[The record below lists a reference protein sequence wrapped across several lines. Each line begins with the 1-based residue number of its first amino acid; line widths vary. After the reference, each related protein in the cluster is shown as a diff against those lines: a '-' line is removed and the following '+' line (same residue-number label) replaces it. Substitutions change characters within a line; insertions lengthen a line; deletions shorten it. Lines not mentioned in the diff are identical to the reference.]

1 MPKVDSIREASRQLC
16 NESMALRETAKT
28 SLANA
33 KEALA
38 RSHRIREQIET
49 RRSKMR

>member
-1 MPKVDSIREASRQLC
+1 MPKVDSIREASRRLC
-16 NESMALRETAKT
+16 KESVTLRETA
-28 SLANA
+28 SISVANA

-38 RSHRIREQIET
+38 RSHRIRKQIET

>member
-1 MPKVDSIREASRQLC
+1 MPKDESIREASRQLC
-16 NESMALRETAKT
+16 NESMALRETAKI
-28 SLANA
+28 SLADA

-38 RSHRIREQIET
+38 RSERIRKQIET

>member
-1 MPKVDSIREASRQLC
+1 MPKDESIREASRRLC
-16 NESMALRETAKT
+16 KESVTLRETAKI
-28 SLANA
+28 SLADA

-38 RSHRIREQIET
+38 RSHRIREQIKT